1 MAFPLSGA
9 TKRDVDG
16 MDGDVPGE
24 FAAGQEGNSVAAPA
38 LGPSAEW
45 CPPIPQKRG
54 RMGHP
59 AVGQTT
65 KL

>member
-45 CPPIPQKRG
+45 YPTHREKMRW
-54 RMGHP
+54 MGHT
-59 AVGQTT
+59 AY
-65 KL
+65 